1 MNTTHLKVDKLKPY
15 DQEGAYKNRLNAKK
29 ANVAFLNKEEINMFL
44 SIDLLDSIDL
54 FLIPIV
60 KDGKYGFISKMAQV
74 VIDPVF
80 DEIEGAFYNEE
91 NYVVVKKG
99 SRWSAIDSTGKEL
112 LPYIYTKIFPSPD
125 SCLVTCSDYKG
136 KSVINLKTGNIIV
149 NSGIYDIIE
158 GFRYGF
164 ARVRNN
170 GKWGIINTNGEL
182 VLDTQYEKIQSW
194 YEWYEP
200 TTIICKTKDGHDEKR
215 WLSSLEE

>member
-1 MNTTHLKVDKLKPY
+1 MHLKTDKLKPY
-15 DQEGAYKNRLNAKK
+15 DKEGTYKNRLNAKK
-29 ANVAFLNKEEINMFL
+29 ANVAFLNKEEINIFL
-44 SIDLLDSIDL
+44 SVDLLDSIDL
-54 FLIPIV
+54 YLIPIMQY
-60 KDGKYGFISKMAQV
+60 GKYGFINKIAQ
-74 VIDPVF
+74 IAIAPVF
-80 DEIEGAFYNEE
+80 DVIEGAFFTAE
-91 NYVVVKKG
+91 NYVAVRKG

-125 SCLVTCSDYKG
+125 SSLVTCCDYAG
-136 KSVINLKTGNIIV
+136 KSVIDLKTGNVIV
-149 NSGIYDIIE
+149 KSGTYDIIE

-215 WLSSLEE
+215 WLNSLEE